1 MKIKAKDILPFLG
14 FFLITIGNGKYLGAK
29 FGDLIEYLGIVVLLI
44 LCYWPS
50 KTNHVSITETIKVLL
65 LTLLLSIGAFIKGA
79 PTKACYM
86 IALTSFAL
94 MSFALKSQSVLSTNK
109 RIKIAANAIFSGAVF
124 SALIGSITGT
134 LGLTL
139 GSDESIVG
147 ILYVSGFQ
155 VKNYCGGIW
164 MLLFVLNYI
173 YFKRTNRI
181 NTKRSVYTLC
191 AISIFLI
198 LSGSKG
204 ACVLCVLFVLGVN
217 YNKIVSLKKE
227 QKKVFGV
234 IFGAILILMAIYLY
248 NNILIN
254 IKTYAYRMRGFQN
267 LLDYMLDDSKRL
279 MFGISDIAYADNG
292 NTYVNNI
299 RSFLGWEASVEMAH
313 VNILIK
319 NGLLGVFPYI
329 MIYKSYISEKKYL
342 NSVDKSILLALII
355 PVSYTH
361 LHLPAS
367 VTIGGCMSKE
377 AIEQKEV
384 IVGKLK
390 DSGCRITKQRLIL
403 LDVILEGEC
412 GSCKEIYYRASKI
425 DHSIGTATVYRMINT
440 LEEIGAIDRKNMY
453 RVQVS

>member
-29 FGDLIEYLGIVVLLI
+29 FGDLIEYLGIAVLLI

-355 PVSYTH
+355 LMLISGFVETYIVSIHYVVGPVLYCLVNGIISQKDKRE
-361 LHLPAS
+361 
-367 VTIGGCMSKE
+367 IKE
-377 AIEQKEV
+377 NE
-384 IVGKLK
+384 
-390 DSGCRITKQRLIL
+390 
-403 LDVILEGEC
+403 
-412 GSCKEIYYRASKI
+412 
-425 DHSIGTATVYRMINT
+425 N
-440 LEEIGAIDRKNMY
+440 
-453 RVQVS
+453 